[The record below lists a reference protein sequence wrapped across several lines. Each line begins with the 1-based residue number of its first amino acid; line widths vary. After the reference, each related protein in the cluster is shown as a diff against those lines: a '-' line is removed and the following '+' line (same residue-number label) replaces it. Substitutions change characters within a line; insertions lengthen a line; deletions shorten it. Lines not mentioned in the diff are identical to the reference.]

1 MKKGKDIKDNLAR
14 CGSFILF
21 IFSMYLGKYI
31 SYSLFNNSIVRI
43 LMWTFC
49 SFIILI
55 AIIAV
60 VTIAGIIIE
69 ELKNKRS

>member
-1 MKKGKDIKDNLAR
+1 MKNKKKKDSLEKLS
-14 CGSFILF
+14 CFILF
-21 IFSMYLGKYI
+21 IIAMHSGKGIAYYL
-31 SYSLFNNSIVRI
+31 FDNSVLRI
-43 LMWTFC
+43 LMWAFC

>member
-1 MKKGKDIKDNLAR
+1 MKKDKGIKETLAR
-14 CGSFILF
+14 CGSFICF
-21 IFSMYLGKYI
+21 IISMCLGKYI

-43 LMWTFC
+43 LMWTIS

-55 AIIAV
+55 ALISAV
-60 VTIAGIIIE
+60 SIVEIVIE